1 MTKDAMKLQYDR
13 LEKEIEHLSEESMQ
27 IKLFINGDDFKGL
40 SDLEATLAVTQHH
53 MLESYA
59 RVLMMRA
66 ALFGGRLQD
75 PDGTKTTVNDETP
88 NPIVTEPPRPEVQT
102 GRSVRVGDTVI
113 TEG

>member
-1 MTKDAMKLQYDR
+1 MTKDAMRVYYDQ
-13 LEKEIEHLSEESMQ
+13 LEQEINHLSEESM
-27 IKLFINGDDFKGL
+27 KLKIFMNSDDFKGL

-53 MLESYA
+53 QLEAYA

-75 PDGTKTTVNDETP
+75 PDGCKETVNDETP
-88 NPIVTEPPRPEVQT
+88 NPIVTEAPKPEMQM
-102 GRSVRVGDTVI
+102 GHSVRVGNTII